1 MHVASSFV
9 VQHRRATTTP
19 SFGEETPWIEDGQA
33 SSRERKTKTMSTM
46 EARRNASLVKGWT
59 KHDVRV
65 RRRGTKE
72 RTWKDLRRTRSGG
85 GVRNGRQTSAGA
97 AAPDGSTCVDEGEN
111 LSSTRPTASAAVSAC
126 ALALGY
132 CSACRSSTSVALIPM
147 AQAMQWN
154 PQAVGQVQGAFLLG
168 YAGTQALGGAAADQT
183 GGKKVLAWGVA
194 INALAALLLPFTVGQ
209 AAMATAL
216 LMAWTLRATAG
227 AGQGVAM
234 PAMNQIVANNVSR
247 EKRASALGVVFAG
260 FHAGNVLGLLVSPK
274 LVAMW
279 GWKGLFAFYGLL
291 GLPVLM
297 VWNLLLRE
305 RAPLL
310 DVKET
315 VARAEEKITD
325 VSQADSTQAVLEL
338 PTAVADNV
346 KTTVMQAGSF
356 MSEDVFTATERD
368 DERSNLLLKILNAF
382 LPLLRPKACLGAMM
396 AHAANHA
403 AFFVVLSW
411 TPTFFASAKG
421 LDLQKATQLA
431 TIPWVAIAV
440 CSPLWGKVA
449 DAAMSKGLSR
459 LLARRGAQAIG
470 SFASAAAF
478 ALLALVSETASP
490 TLVCMLFCIAMGCL
504 AAGQAGFASSE
515 IEIVA
520 PQRAGAM
527 VGACN
532 TIASL
537 AGMASTTLAGV
548 CLARWPGNWKAVY
561 LAVAA
566 VLTVGGT
573 AFSLWSEDRVVV
585 E

>member
-1 MHVASSFV
+1 M
-9 VQHRRATTTP
+9 
-19 SFGEETPWIEDGQA
+19 ETKRI
-33 SSRERKTKTMSTM
+33 
-46 EARRNASLVKGWT
+46 ASLSKGW
-59 KHDVRV
+59 KKRDVRV
-65 RRRGTKE
+65 RRCRTKD
-72 RTWKDLRRTRSGG
+72 RTWKEVRRVGSGG
-85 GVRNGRQTSAGA
+85 EVRKRHEGSAGA
-97 AAPDGSTCVDEGEN
+97 TAEDGSTRVDERAN
-111 LSSTRPTASAAVSAC
+111 KSFTRPNASAAVSAC

-183 GGKKVLAWGVA
+183 GGKKVLAWGMA
-194 INALAALLLPFTVGQ
+194 INALAALLLPFIVGQ
-209 AAMATAL
+209 VAMTTAL
-216 LMAWTLRATAG
+216 MMAWTLRATAG

-274 LVAMW
+274 LVALW
-279 GWKGLFAFYGLL
+279 GWKGLFAFYGML

-297 VWNLLLRE
+297 AWNLLLQE
-305 RAPLL
+305 STPLL

-315 VARAEEKITD
+315 VARVEEKITD
-325 VSQADSTQAVLEL
+325 VSQADPKQAVLGL
-338 PTAVADNV
+338 RAAVADNV

-368 DERSNLLLKILNAF
+368 DESSNLLLQISNAF

-421 LDLQKATQLA
+421 LSLQKATQLA

-440 CSPLWGKVA
+440 FSPLWGRVA
-449 DAAMSKGLSR
+449 DAAMSRGLSR
-459 LLARRGAQAIG
+459 LFARRGAQAIG

-478 ALLALVSETASP
+478 ALLALMTETASP
-490 TLVCMLFCIAMGCL
+490 SLICLLFCIAMGCL

-566 VLTVGGT
+566 VLAVGGT
-573 AFSLWSEDRVVV
+573 AFTLWSEDRVVV

>member
-1 MHVASSFV
+1 MKST
-9 VQHRRATTTP
+9 RLGR
-19 SFGEETPWIEDGQA
+19 
-33 SSRERKTKTMSTM
+33 RKTHTCPS
-46 EARRNASLVKGWT
+46 EAERRVGRRHGSWT
-59 KHDVRV
+59 WPR
-65 RRRGTKE
+65 
-72 RTWKDLRRTRSGG
+72 
-85 GVRNGRQTSAGA
+85 
-97 AAPDGSTCVDEGEN
+97 
-111 LSSTRPTASAAVSAC
+111 ASASDATVPAGEGAEAQANAPSTPATVSAC

-154 PQAVGQVQGAFLLG
+154 PEAVGHVQGAFLLG
-168 YAGTQALGGAAADQT
+168 YAGTQAMGGASADQQ
-183 GGKKVLAWGVA
+183 GGKKVLAWGMA
-194 INALAALLLPFTVGQ
+194 INALAALLLPFTVGRT
-209 AAMATAL
+209 AMTTAL
-216 LMAWTLRATAG
+216 TVAWLLRWIAG

-234 PAMNQIVANNVSR
+234 PAMNQIIANKVSR
-247 EKRASALGVVFAG
+247 EERASALGVVFAG

-279 GWKGLFAFYGLL
+279 GWKGLFVFYGML
-291 GLPVLM
+291 GMPVLL

-305 RAPLL
+305 RSPLM

-315 VARAEEKITD
+315 LARVEEKMGNVPELDPAQATLEAPKLVTD
-325 VSQADSTQAVLEL
+325 G
-338 PTAVADNV
+338 V
-346 KTTVMQAGSF
+346 KSVVMQAGSF
-356 MSEDVFTATERD
+356 MSEDVLMATERD
-368 DERSNLLLKILNAF
+368 SARTHIFQKVSDAF

-421 LDLQKATQLA
+421 LSLQKAAQLA

-440 CSPLWGKVA
+440 FSPLWGRIA
-449 DAAMSKGLSR
+449 DAVMARGLSR

-470 SFASAAAF
+470 SFASAGAF
-478 ALLALVSETASP
+478 ASLALVSETASP
-490 TLVCMLFCIAMGCL
+490 IFACVLFCIAMGCL

-548 CLARWPGNWKAVY
+548 CLARWPGNWRAVY
-561 LAVAA
+561 LAVAS
-566 VLTVGGT
+566 VLVIGGL
-573 AFSLWSEDRVVV
+573 AFTLWSEDRVVV